1 MINNTTLQ
9 VLHNSLS
16 GDVLFDN
23 LHKTLYAT
31 DASVYRKIPLA
42 VAFPKDEND
51 IVTLIKFA
59 TNNNITLIP
68 RTAGTSLAGQCVGDG
83 IVVDVS
89 KHFTKIISFDE
100 KTKTITLQPGIVR
113 DSLNVYLKPFGLF
126 FGPNTSTSNRCMI
139 GGMVGNNSSG
149 STSIKYGVTRDKVLS
164 IDAILSDGST
174 ATFKEITSDDFI
186 KKTKENTQEGKIYLS
201 IYKELSSLEN
211 QQEIKNEFPKENIH
225 RRCTGYAVDEFLK
238 SDLFGGKEPTIN
250 VAKLLSGS
258 EGTLAFSTAITLQ
271 LDDVAPKESIMVC
284 THFKSIN
291 ESLKATVVAMN
302 HNLYNC
308 ELMDKTILDCTK
320 NNRELAKN
328 RFFLQGDP
336 KAVLMLEV
344 AANTI
349 EQAEILADSLI
360 ADLEKNKFGY
370 HHPKVYGKDL
380 AKVHYLRKAGLGA
393 LANIIGDKKAVACI
407 EDTAVA
413 LKDLPNY
420 IEEFTL
426 IMAKYKQNAVYYA
439 HAGAGELH
447 LRPILNLKKKADV
460 VLFRKITTETAELV
474 KKYKGSFSGEHGDGI
489 VRAEFIP
496 LMIGDKNYQLLR
508 RIKKAFD
515 PNNVFNKGKITDA
528 FSMDES
534 LRYQIDRIEP
544 EIKTIQDFS
553 DSEGILKL
561 AEKCNGSGDCRKPVE
576 AGGTMCPSYRAT
588 KDEKDT
594 TRARANTL
602 REFLTNSKKTNKF
615 NHKELKE
622 VFDLCLSCKACASE
636 CPSNVDIATMK
647 AEFLYQYQET
657 NGYSFRSKLFANNV
671 KYNKLGSIA
680 PALTNAILNTSFA
693 KALMGVSQKRSVPK
707 LAPKTLKSWYK
718 KHIVN
723 NKISA
728 QGRNDK
734 SNVISSKNVISNPN
748 VISTEMEKSQSQSKK
763 TVYLFCDEFTNFYD
777 VEIGKDAFYLLEKLG
792 YNLQIINHQES
803 GRSFI
808 SKGFLKE
815 AKEICNKNVSIFKD
829 IISDKTPLI
838 GIEPSA
844 ILTFKDEYIRLADDK
859 KSAEKISKNT
869 FTFEEFLAK
878 EIKNNNLDTSLFTS
892 ESKNLKIHGHCH
904 QKALS
909 GTHASFQILNF
920 PKNYSVTIMNTG
932 CCGMAGSFGYEK
944 EHYEIS
950 MQVGEDTLFP
960 KVRNTPNKTEIA
972 AAGTSCRHQIFDGT
986 NRVAKHPITILREA
1000 LV

>member
-1 MINNTTLQ
+1 MIDNTSLEN
-9 VLHNSLS
+9 LHKSLF
-16 GDVLFDN
+16 GDVLYDD

-51 IVTLIKFA
+51 IKILIDFA
-59 TNNNITLIP
+59 TKNNITLIP

-89 KHFTKIISFDE
+89 KHFTQIIHFDE
-100 KTKTITLQPGIVR
+100 QNKTIKLQPGIVR
-113 DSLNVYLKPFGLF
+113 DSLNIYLKPFGLF

-149 STSIKYGVTRDKVLS
+149 STSIRYGVTRDKVLA
-164 IDAILSDGST
+164 IDAILSDGSS
-174 ATFKEITSDDFI
+174 ATFKEITSEEFI
-186 KKTKENTQEGKIYLS
+186 NKTKENSLEGQIYQS
-201 IYKELSSLEN
+201 IYKELNSAFV
-211 QQEIKNEFPKENIH
+211 QQEIKKEFPKETIH

-238 SDLFGGKEPTIN
+238 SDLFGGTEPIIN
-250 VAKLLSGS
+250 VAKLLAGS

-271 LDDVAPKESIMVC
+271 LNTIPPKESIMVC
-284 THFKSIN
+284 SHFKSIN
-291 ESLKATVVAMN
+291 ESLKATLTSMN

-336 KAVLMLEV
+336 EAVLMLEV
-344 AANTI
+344 AANTLPEAELLANKLI
-349 EQAEILADSLI
+349 E
-360 ADLEKNKFGY
+360 DLEKNNFGY
-370 HHPKVYGKDL
+370 HHPKVYGADI

-393 LANIIGDKKAVACI
+393 LGNMVGDMKAVACI
-407 EDTAVA
+407 EDTAIA
-413 LKDLPNY
+413 LEDLPNY
-420 IEEFTL
+420 IEEFTK

-447 LRPILNLKKKADV
+447 LRPILNLKKSEDV

-474 KKYKGSFSGEHGDGI
+474 KKYQGSFSGEHGDGI

-496 LMIGDKNYQLLR
+496 LMIGDNNYQLLR

-515 PNNVFNKGKITDA
+515 KNNVFNKGKITDA
-528 FSMDES
+528 FPMDKS
-534 LRYQIDRIEP
+534 LRYEIDRTEP

-553 DSEGILKL
+553 DSEGIIKL

-576 AGGTMCPSYRAT
+576 AGGTLCPSYRAT

-594 TRARANTL
+594 TRARANML
-602 REFLTNSKKTNKF
+602 REVLTNNTAANKF
-615 NHKELKE
+615 DSKELKK
-622 VFDLCLSCKACASE
+622 VLDLCLSCKACASE

-657 NGYSFRSKLFANNV
+657 NGYSFRSKLFANNA
-671 KYNKLGSIA
+671 KLNKLGS
-680 PALTNAILNTSFA
+680 LTPTLANLVLNTKFA
-693 KALMGVSQKRSVPK
+693 KSAMGVAVERSVPK
-707 LAPKTLKSWYK
+707 LAKKTLNSWHK
-718 KHIVN
+718 KHAAI
-723 NKISA
+723 
-728 QGRNDK
+728 
-734 SNVISSKNVISNPN
+734 
-748 VISTEMEKSQSQSKK
+748 EKKEKQSKK
-763 TVYLFCDEFTNFYD
+763 EIYLFNDEFTNFYD
-777 VEIGKDAFYLLEKLG
+777 VEIGKDAVYLLEKLG
-792 YNLQIINHQES
+792 YTVNIINHEES
-803 GRSFI
+803 ARSYI

-815 AKEICNKNVSIFKD
+815 AKAVCDKNIAIFKD
-829 IISDKTPLI
+829 IISKETPLI

-844 ILTFKDEYIRLADDK
+844 ILTFRDEYIRLADDK
-859 KSAEKISKNT
+859 TSASTIAKHT
-869 FTFEEFLAK
+869 FTFEEFLAS
-878 EIKNNNLDTSLFTS
+878 EIKEGTISKDSFTK
-892 ESKNLKIHGHCH
+892 ESKAIKIHGHCH

-909 GTHASFQILNF
+909 STNASFQILNL
-920 PKNYSVTIMNTG
+920 PENYTVTILNTG

-944 EHYEIS
+944 EHYKVS

-960 KVRNTPNKTEIA
+960 KVRNCSVDTEIA

-986 NRVAKHPITILREA
+986 KRIAKHPITLLKEA
-1000 LV
+1000 LL